1 MAVDGRT
8 RVIDGAVPPSVRV
21 GLVSNAE
28 SVSFELKGGYSDSTG
43 AGFEDGPGIAR
54 IIGGKIV
61 VESFRGRVCEYS
73 GAVDLLPVG
82 SQSSFVI
89 RDVMIGIDFHWERRQ
104 DQEFRGILSLVPG
117 DDGHLTVINVIDVE
131 SYLFSVIS
139 SEMSS
144 TARPELLRAHAVISR
159 SWLLAQ
165 LPDSKPS
172 SIDSSGPPAPSA
184 GEIIRWYDRQNHATF
199 DVCADDHCQ
208 RYQGITRAA
217 TPEVFEAVERT
228 RGEVLRFDGELC
240 DARFS
245 KSCGGMTEG
254 FSAAWADVDLPYL
267 AISYDGEGIPA
278 GYALPLD
285 VEENAGRW
293 IRGTPPAFCNTD
305 DPLILA
311 RILPDFDQ
319 ETNNFYRWRVRISQ
333 QELQRLLPDKLGIDL
348 GPITAL
354 EPLERGGSGRI
365 VRLRITGRD
374 GSIIIGKELEIRRA
388 LSKSHLFSSAFV
400 VEPEGGE
407 IPDAFILYGAGWGHG
422 VGLCQIGA
430 ALMAE
435 KGYTYRQIL
444 GHYYHH
450 SVLER
455 LY

>member
-1 MAVDGRT
+1 
-8 RVIDGAVPPSVRV
+8 VIDGAVPPSVRV

-43 AGFEDGPGIAR
+43 AGLEDGPWTAR
-54 IIGGKIV
+54 IRGGKTVIEQV
-61 VESFRGRVCEYS
+61 RGWVREYP
-73 GAVDLLPVG
+73 GTVDLIPD
-82 SQSSFVI
+82 SPQSSFVI
-89 RDVMIGIDFHWERRQ
+89 RDVPIGIDFHWERRQ

-117 DDGHLTVINVIDVE
+117 YDGRLTVINVIDVE

-172 SIDSSGPPAPSA
+172 SVSAPPAPSP
-184 GEIIRWYDRQNHATF
+184 GEIIRWYDRENHATF

-208 RYQGITRAA
+208 RYQGITRAT
-217 TPEVFEAVERT
+217 TPEVFEVVERT
-228 RGEVLRFDGELC
+228 RGEVLLFDGELC

-267 AISYDGEGIPA
+267 EIAYDGEGSPE
-278 GYALPLD
+278 GFALPLEI
-285 VEENAGRW
+285 EENAVRW

-319 ETNNFYRWRVRISQ
+319 ETTDFYRWRVRISQ
-333 QELQRLLPDKLGIDL
+333 EELQQLLLSKLGIDL
-348 GPITAL
+348 GPILAL
-354 EPLERGGSGRI
+354 EPVERGGSGRI

-400 VEPEGGE
+400 VVPEGGE
-407 IPDAFILYGAGWGHG
+407 LPDAFVLHGAGWGHG

-444 GHYYHH
+444 GHYYHRAM
-450 SVLER
+450 LER

>member
-1 MAVDGRT
+1 M
-8 RVIDGAVPPSVRV
+8 IDLAVPPSVRV

-28 SVSFELKGGYSDSTG
+28 YVSFELKGGYSDSAG
-43 AGFEDGPGIAR
+43 AGFEDGPCIAR
-54 IIGGKIV
+54 FRGGKTVIETV
-61 VESFRGRVCEYS
+61 NGDVREYS
-73 GAVDLLPVG
+73 GSVDLLPV
-82 SQSSFVI
+82 SSESSFVI

-104 DQEFRGILSLVPG
+104 DQEFRGILSMVPG

-144 TARPELLRAHAVISR
+144 TARPALLRAHAVISR

-172 SIDSSGPPAPSA
+172 SVASSGPPSPSPA
-184 GEIIRWYDRQNHATF
+184 EIIRWYDRENHATF

-208 RYQGITRAA
+208 RYQGITRAT

-228 RGEVLRFDGELC
+228 RGEVLLFDGELC

-254 FSAAWADVDLPYL
+254 FRAAWADVDLPYL
-267 AISYDGEGIPA
+267 AVAYDGEGIPE
-278 GYALPLD
+278 GFALPLD
-285 VEENAGRW
+285 IEENAERW

-311 RILPDFDQ
+311 RILPDFDR
-319 ETNNFYRWRVRISQ
+319 ETSDFYRWRVRISQ
-333 QELQRLLPDKLGIDL
+333 QELQRHLLDKLGIDL
-348 GPITAL
+348 GPITTL

-365 VRLRITGRD
+365 VRLRIVGRE
-374 GSIIIGKELEIRRA
+374 GSVIIGKELEIRRV

-400 VEPEGGE
+400 VEPEGSE
-407 IPDAFILYGAGWGHG
+407 IPDAFVLHGAGWGHG